1 MGVSRPSRP
10 RWAVT
15 LASKRAV
22 SLKRVAQSAALRSGL
37 SVQLMRARN
46 GRAIIML
53 HGVDDA
59 DMPLADFVT
68 AMRWLKRHFRI
79 LSLDA
84 MLRNMQEG
92 RPPDIMGEVA
102 LTFDDG
108 LRNHA
113 ESAYPVLKALGLP
126 ATFFVCPGLIES
138 GQWLWSHEA
147 RSRLRRLSE
156 PKRIDLIAALQA
168 PASETE
174 TIMAW
179 MKALPLQQRQF
190 AEDHIRE
197 ATPDFVPTRQE
208 RIAYDPLDWGVL
220 RHLDPRLITVGSH
233 TINHPILPTLN
244 DELMHDEMTRSRA
257 WLESELG
264 RPVDLFCYPN
274 GSQDQRAHRLAAQT
288 YRAAVST
295 REGHPFP
302 GVDWHAIPRI
312 PVAARLPLLAWR
324 MCRS

>member
-1 MGVSRPSRP
+1 MESNRV
-10 RWAVT
+10 
-15 LASKRAV
+15 V
-22 SLKRVAQSAALRSGL
+22 SLKRVAQSAALRTGL
-37 SVQLMRARN
+37 SAKLTRGRN

-53 HGVDDA
+53 HGVGDA
-59 DMPLADFVT
+59 EMPQADFVT
-68 AMRWLKRHFRI
+68 AMRWLKSHFRI

-84 MLRNMQEG
+84 MLCNMQEG
-92 RPPDIMGEVA
+92 RPPETMGEVA

-113 ESAYPVLKALGLP
+113 EIAYPVLKALGLP

-138 GQWLWSHEA
+138 RQWLWSHEA
-147 RSRLRRLSE
+147 RSRLRRLSDSR
-156 PKRIDLIAALQA
+156 RIDLTSVLKA
-168 PASETE
+168 PAPETE
-174 TIMAW
+174 TIMTW
-179 MKALPLQQRQF
+179 MKSLPLQQRQF
-190 AEDHIRE
+190 AENHIRD

-208 RIAYDPLDWGVL
+208 RVAYDPLDWEDL
-220 RHLDPRLITVGSH
+220 RRLDPRLITVGSH
-233 TINHPILPTLN
+233 TINHPILPTLDN
-244 DELMHDEMTRSRA
+244 ALMHDEMTRSRA

-264 RPVDLFCYPN
+264 QPVDLFCYPN

-295 REGHPFP
+295 LEGHPFP

-324 MCRS
+324 MYRP